1 MRNGTMIKVIAS
13 DMDGTLLGDS
23 HRLDEETFEV
33 IEQAQKRGI
42 RFMLATGR
50 NYEGAMH
57 AMGELGQRLTCD
69 YLVGS
74 GAEVRNPKR
83 EVVSRKEMDK
93 TLCKDVYEILQRYPV
108 SVIFCTDSK
117 DYQVG
122 TPEEVEE
129 GMLVHLELFYENMT
143 REEILKSD
151 SYRTLKEKTCVLR
164 TFDELQRLDV
174 PIFKLFIFS
183 KDVEM
188 LGELQK
194 ELETDDRIAVAS
206 SFSTNLEITDV
217 RAQKGPV
224 LKEYIESLGYTME
237 EGTPEDVEMLGEL
250 QEVMVFGDSLNDFS
264 MLEMDFGATVAM
276 ENADPEVKAVAKY
289 VTKSNTEHGVAY
301 VIEKLLESLA
311 E

>member
-108 SVIFCTDSK
+108 SVIFRTDSK
-117 DYQVG
+117 DYQV
-122 TPEEVEE
+122 
-129 GMLVHLELFYENMT
+129 
-143 REEILKSD
+143 
-151 SYRTLKEKTCVLR
+151 
-164 TFDELQRLDV
+164 
-174 PIFKLFIFS
+174 
-183 KDVEM
+183 
-188 LGELQK
+188 
-194 ELETDDRIAVAS
+194 
-206 SFSTNLEITDV
+206 
-217 RAQKGPV
+217 
-224 LKEYIESLGYTME
+224 
-237 EGTPEDVEMLGEL
+237 GTPEDVEMLGEL